1 MVSVSEYPICVDHN
15 SHLKIVIAE
24 AISPLP
30 LSVSVPMYHIMC
42 PLFNMLFN
50 FSCTP
55 YLIFANCCVRRHIY
69 CLSYFPS
76 GHLYLISAR
85 QSF

>member
-55 YLIFANCCVRRHIY
+55 YLIFALLRATPYI
-69 CLSYFPS
+69 LFELFPS